1 MKAKKSDIEKALEDQ
16 KKAKDEKNRREKE
29 INEKNKFDS
38 NDFIKKD
45 VKPKHKPEENQ
56 SLKHKIDNCS
66 LNNPLNYNTL
76 YKKDNTTDKN
86 SSPTILSKENSFNKR
101 KRNVEEEKE
110 AAKKRKI
117 EQKTAEKILDTKI
130 DRPKASKKRTEK
142 EVPFNK
148 ILENVRIAL
157 SGFVNPERSRIRDQ
171 ALEMGAK
178 FDRDL
183 TPMTTHLVCAFENTP
198 KAKKFDYGII
208 VKKTWIHLQHATKKV
223 KFIFGKIL
231 LKLINFQRID
241 WKKHSF
247 IKQDS
252 DESEDEDLYFRQ
264 KSDSR
269 KQSDQK
275 PGQNP
280 GQISDQRV
288 QVQQPDEIDTDDEIN
303 EVLDQKSKVEP
314 EKVEPVKVEPEKVEE
329 EEVERIIRDNP
340 KKAAKEKVT
349 DTFIKGK

>member
-1 MKAKKSDIEKALEDQ
+1 MFIIQMSILLKLKNQTLKKHWKTR
-16 KKAKDEKNRREKE
+16 KKAKDEKIRREKE

-76 YKKDNTTDKN
+76 YKNGNSTDKN
-86 SSPTILSKENSFNKR
+86 SSSAVLSKENSFNKR

-130 DRPKASKKRTEK
+130 DRPKTSKKRTEK

-208 VKKTWIHLQHATKKV
+208 VKKTWIHLQHATKK
-223 KFIFGKIL
+223 
-231 LKLINFQRID
+231 RID

-269 KQSDQK
+269 KQSNQK
-275 PGQNP
+275 PDQNP
-280 GQISDQRV
+280 GQKSDQRD

-303 EVLDQKSKVEP
+303 EVLDQKAKVEP
-314 EKVEPVKVEPEKVEE
+314 EKIEPVKVEPEKVEE

-340 KKAAKEKVT
+340 KKAAKEKTSKKVSR
-349 DTFIKGK
+349 DGFI

>member
-1 MKAKKSDIEKALEDQ
+1 MTVVGSLMKAKKSDIQKALEEQ
-16 KKAKDEKNRREKE
+16 KKAKEEKNRREKE

-76 YKKDNTTDKN
+76 YKNGNTTDKN
-86 SSPTILSKENSFNKR
+86 SSSTILSKENSFNKR

-110 AAKKRKI
+110 AEKRRKI
-117 EQKTAEKILDTKI
+117 EEKTAEKILDTKI
-130 DRPKASKKRTEK
+130 DRPKTSKKRTEK
-142 EVPFNK
+142 DVPFNK

-223 KFIFGKIL
+223 KLFF
-231 LKLINFQRID
+231 
-241 WKKHSF
+241 WK
-247 IKQDS
+247 
-252 DESEDEDLYFRQ
+252 
-264 KSDSR
+264 
-269 KQSDQK
+269 
-275 PGQNP
+275 
-280 GQISDQRV
+280 
-288 QVQQPDEIDTDDEIN
+288 
-303 EVLDQKSKVEP
+303 
-314 EKVEPVKVEPEKVEE
+314 
-329 EEVERIIRDNP
+329 
-340 KKAAKEKVT
+340 
-349 DTFIKGK
+349 

>member
-1 MKAKKSDIEKALEDQ
+1 MK
-16 KKAKDEKNRREKE
+16 
-29 INEKNKFDS
+29 
-38 NDFIKKD
+38 
-45 VKPKHKPEENQ
+45 
-56 SLKHKIDNCS
+56 
-66 LNNPLNYNTL
+66 
-76 YKKDNTTDKN
+76 
-86 SSPTILSKENSFNKR
+86 
-101 KRNVEEEKE
+101 
-110 AAKKRKI
+110 
-117 EQKTAEKILDTKI
+117 
-130 DRPKASKKRTEK
+130 
-142 EVPFNK
+142 
-148 ILENVRIAL
+148 
-157 SGFVNPERSRIRDQ
+157 
-171 ALEMGAK
+171 
-178 FDRDL
+178 L
-183 TPMTTHLVCAFENTP
+183 T
-198 KAKKFDYGII
+198 
-208 VKKTWIHLQHATKKV
+208 Q
-223 KFIFGKIL
+223 
-231 LKLINFQRID
+231 FQRID

-280 GQISDQRV
+280 SQISDQRV

-349 DTFIKGK
+349 YTFIKGK

>member
-16 KKAKDEKNRREKE
+16 KKAKDEKIRREKE
-29 INEKNKFDS
+29 INQKNKFDS

-76 YKKDNTTDKN
+76 YKNDNTPGKN
-86 SSPTILSKENSFNKR
+86 PSHGSSVSKENSFNKR

-130 DRPKASKKRTEK
+130 DRSKTAKKRTEK
-142 EVPFNK
+142 DVPFNK

-171 ALEMGAK
+171 AIEMGAK

-223 KFIFGKIL
+223 SFF
-231 LKLINFQRID
+231 LKKL
-241 WKKHSF
+241 
-247 IKQDS
+247 
-252 DESEDEDLYFRQ
+252 
-264 KSDSR
+264 
-269 KQSDQK
+269 
-275 PGQNP
+275 
-280 GQISDQRV
+280 
-288 QVQQPDEIDTDDEIN
+288 
-303 EVLDQKSKVEP
+303 
-314 EKVEPVKVEPEKVEE
+314 
-329 EEVERIIRDNP
+329 
-340 KKAAKEKVT
+340 
-349 DTFIKGK
+349 